1 MEAVEVCTWTTG
13 EAWESQPVTV
23 QEDIEPQQMFD
34 ISTDPSQE
42 DHLAQAILQGGES
55 PQECGLT

>member
-1 MEAVEVCTWTTG
+1 M
-13 EAWESQPVTV
+13 TV